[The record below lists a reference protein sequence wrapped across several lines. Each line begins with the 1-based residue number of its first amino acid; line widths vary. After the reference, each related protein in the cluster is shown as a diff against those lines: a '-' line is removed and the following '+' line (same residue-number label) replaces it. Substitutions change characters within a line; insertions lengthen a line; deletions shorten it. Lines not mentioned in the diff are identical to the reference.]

1 MGTLR
6 TSEQASTEHPPHTSP
21 RSASLA
27 QVNDMLREQLD
38 QANLANQTLS
48 EDIRKVT
55 SDWTRSCKELEQRE
69 ATWRREEEVSWGSWR
84 GSTAVGCP
92 CRGPNQVW
100 RGAGRAR
107 WFRPS
112 WESWPWLH
120 MPWASLTVSS
130 L

>member
-6 TSEQASTEHPPHTSP
+6 TSEQASTEHPPPP

-69 ATWRREEEVSWGSWR
+69 ATWRREEEVSWGA
-84 GSTAVGCP
+84 G
-92 CRGPNQVW
+92 
-100 RGAGRAR
+100 GRAR
-107 WFRPS
+107 
-112 WESWPWLH
+112 PWGVLAEGQTKSGEGQGEH
-120 MPWASLTVSS
+120 GGSS
-130 L
+130 PLGRAGLGYTCPGSV